1 MKICSKLIRRF
12 IGGCSMGYIVTGII
26 MIGIMVGGMGF
37 CKLLGLAD

>member
-26 MIGIMVGGMGF
+26 LMVIMAVGVGYGLVTGI
-37 CKLLGLAD
+37 AD